1 MCSLLL
7 AACGAVSDD
16 ALLRTIIEINSKHV
30 VYVFNHGILARN
42 LRMHEDVYHRY
53 YETTIGHSTRKFP
66 SFRKNQ
72 NKC

>member
-42 LRMHEDVYHRY
+42 VRVLKVVHDRY
-53 YETTIGHSTRKFP
+53 
-66 SFRKNQ
+66 
-72 NKC
+72 